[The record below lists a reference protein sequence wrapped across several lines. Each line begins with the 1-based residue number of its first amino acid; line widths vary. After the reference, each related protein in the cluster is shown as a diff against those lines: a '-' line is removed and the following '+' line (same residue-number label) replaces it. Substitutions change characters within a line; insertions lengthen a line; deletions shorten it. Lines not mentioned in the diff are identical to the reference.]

1 MGLMTRMSTVV
12 KSKMNRLLDRAE
24 DPNETLD
31 YAYEKQREMLTNV
44 KRGIVE
50 MVTTKR
56 RLQIQAEK
64 ARANVVTLDNQARNA
79 MAAGRED
86 LARLALQRKQ
96 TALMELDGLD
106 EQVAQL
112 ELEQQKLTNAEQRLT
127 AKVESFRSRKEI
139 IKAQYSAAQAQVR
152 IGSALSGIS
161 EEMGDVQ
168 LAVERAED
176 KTQTLRAK
184 AGAIDELADSG
195 VLDLDMGLGGGDALS
210 RELAQI
216 SAAQNVED
224 ELAALRG
231 GPSAGSGAALPGG
244 GGSSAPAADP
254 LEAELAALRASQNP
268 PPSGGGNAPRNS
280 LAGGDAPRLTVH
292 PSRSPLPPSQPGGGH
307 AGNDRRALPGR

>member
-31 YAYEKQREMLTNV
+31 YAYEKQREMLSNV

-184 AGAIDELADSG
+184 AGAIDELADAG

-231 GPSAGSGAALPGG
+231 GPSAGSAALPA
-244 GGSSAPAADP
+244 GSAAPLSDDP
-254 LEAELAALRASQNP
+254 LEAELAALRASQSA
-268 PPSGGGNAPRNS
+268 PPSGGGNATRNA
-280 LAGGDAPRLTVH
+280 LADEDAPRLSVH
-292 PSRSPLPPSQPGGGH
+292 RSRSALPPSPPAGGNPLGTD
-307 AGNDRRALPGR
+307 GRRALPGR